1 MLIGIRI
8 LLLLAVL
15 ACATTF
21 IVYIF
26 TKNVEF
32 YKLTLNILKI
42 TGLFVAVVAVIFLAE
57 RLLFVA

>member
-15 ACATTF
+15 ICATTF
-21 IVYIF
+21 IVFLF

-32 YKLTLNILKI
+32 YKLTINILKI
-42 TGLFVAVVAVIFLAE
+42 TGIFVAVIAVVYLVE